1 VKRGEDFAAAG
12 DFVSARLVF
21 QRAAETGDAKA
32 ALMLAETYDPN
43 VLDRLRARGVA
54 PDIAMARLWY
64 KKAKGLGSPE
74 AQRRLERLDQP
85 N

>member
-1 VKRGEDFAAAG
+1 VKRGEDFTAAG

-43 VLDRLRARGVA
+43 VLGRLWAKGVA

-64 KKAKGLGSPE
+64 EKAKDLGSPE
-74 AQRRLERLDQP
+74 AQRRLDRLDQA